1 MIFLKLKM
9 FFPSHRSTK
18 NLQNILEPSLR
29 SHWVSKDQ
37 PMLLGLHRVRVALLP
52 TKMAFCRWDHLSG
65 FILIQTPF
73 LFYLKFKQIKQ
84 WLGRNWVDAI
94 RNKTIGTLFGLQ
106 CFWHSVFLALVLLA
120 FSVFGIKKNLI
131 SINDRE
137 LVVFF
142 LETITLFVSS
152 MRQHK

>member
-29 SHWVSKDQ
+29 SRWVSKDQ

-65 FILIQTPF
+65 FILIQTLF

-120 FSVFGIKKNLI
+120 FSVFGTKKNLI

-137 LVVFF
+137 LVVLF